1 MAAHSKTTETRA
13 GLKFLGQPVLQSK
26 TLSSLSLSQRV
37 MEVGGWESRGM
48 CMPLITGRGRWISF
62 EFQALWGYIASPS
75 QEYVVK
81 LSKKK
86 TQKNRNTLPT
96 ISTYVG
102 PLLCGQF
109 PSEKATGFY
118 IRPTDVKS

>member
-86 TQKNRNTLPT
+86 TKKTETLNQPFLHMLDPYCVANSPLKKQLDFT
-96 ISTYVG
+96 SG
-102 PLLCGQF
+102 PQ
-109 PSEKATGFY
+109 
-118 IRPTDVKS
+118 I